1 MSTVFIH
8 SGTGRGGDKMNLIDG
23 LNIEL
28 ERAKELLELYESIPA
43 GVWGATIIRQ
53 TIDHAELSMQT
64 GNTVE
69 MVKAYQRLQNLE

>member
-1 MSTVFIH
+1 
-8 SGTGRGGDKMNLIDG
+8 MNLIDG

-28 ERAKELLELYESIPA
+28 KRAKELLELYESIPT
-43 GVWGATIIRQ
+43 GGFGAAMIKQ
-53 TIDHAELSMQT
+53 TINHAELSMQT

>member
-1 MSTVFIH
+1 
-8 SGTGRGGDKMNLIDG
+8 MNLIDG

-28 ERAKELLELYESIPA
+28 KRAKELLELYESIPT
-43 GVWGATIIRQ
+43 GGFGAAMIKQ

-69 MVKAYQRLQNLE
+69 MMKAYQRLQKLE

>member
-1 MSTVFIH
+1 
-8 SGTGRGGDKMNLIDG
+8 MNLIDG

-28 ERAKELLELYESIPA
+28 KRAKELLEVYKSIQT
-43 GVWGATIIRQ
+43 GGFGADMIRQ

-69 MVKAYQRLQNLE
+69 MMKAYQRLQNLE